1 MLTFECYAA
10 PPVRPLSCQDLLTE
24 VVPGIVVSYASG
36 QEIYGEGERPE
47 YAYRV
52 LSGAVRSFRVLRDGR
67 RQVEAFHLPRQ
78 VFSMEMGDT
87 YDCST
92 EALCE
97 TRLLAMKISTI
108 ESMMQTNPGVARGI
122 LSWAAESLT
131 QAREQVVLLG
141 RKTATEKVAS
151 FVLELDKADPDAE
164 SLTLPMSR
172 YDIADYLGL
181 TIETVSRA
189 FANLQKADAIDMLSA
204 RHVVMRDRDGLRRL
218 AGQS

>member
-1 MLTFECYAA
+1 
-10 PPVRPLSCQDLLTE
+10 
-24 VVPGIVVSYASG
+24 
-36 QEIYGEGERPE
+36 
-47 YAYRV
+47 
-52 LSGAVRSFRVLRDGR
+52 
-67 RQVEAFHLPRQ
+67 
-78 VFSMEMGDT
+78 
-87 YDCST
+87 
-92 EALCE
+92 
-97 TRLLAMKISTI
+97 MKISTI